1 MKGTDEFKR
10 VIQLHLD
17 TKAETD
23 LIFAECLTKEGR
35 NIDDCITYIMDK
47 VQKSGCNGFAD
58 SEIFGMAEEYWT
70 KETIEKIDK
79 KPNYNVVVNHK
90 VEKKEAEAPAP
101 PAKKEKTPK
110 KGKANMKVIVNKDK
124 APEAPKIFQPSLF

>member
-47 VQKSGCNGFAD
+47 VQKSECNQ
-58 SEIFGMAEEYWT
+58 
-70 KETIEKIDK
+70 ET
-79 KPNYNVVVNHK
+79 H
-90 VEKKEAEAPAP
+90 
-101 PAKKEKTPK
+101 
-110 KGKANMKVIVNKDK
+110 
-124 APEAPKIFQPSLF
+124 

>member
-47 VQKSGCNGFAD
+47 VQKSECN
-58 SEIFGMAEEYWT
+58 
-70 KETIEKIDK
+70 
-79 KPNYNVVVNHK
+79 
-90 VEKKEAEAPAP
+90 
-101 PAKKEKTPK
+101 
-110 KGKANMKVIVNKDK
+110 
-124 APEAPKIFQPSLF
+124 